1 MLQEKIGQEIKSA
14 MLQKNSE
21 RLRGLRGIKAQLD
34 LLNTLGKE
42 VTPEMELGLLQ
53 KMVKQR
59 KESAEIYKTNGRN
72 DLLEVELQEI
82 SVIEEF
88 LPKQMSRE
96 EIEASVKEIISN
108 LNATSFKEM
117 GKVMG
122 AASKTLAGKADNK
135 IVSEVIKSLLS

>member
-1 MLQEKIGQEIKSA
+1 MLQEKITQEIKSA
-14 MLQKNSE
+14 MLQKNAE

-42 VTPEMELGLLQ
+42 VTSEMELSVLQ

-59 KESAEIYKTNGRN
+59 KESAEIFKNNGRT

-96 EIEASVKEIISN
+96 EIEASVKEIVDS

-122 AASKTLAGKADNK
+122 VASKTLAGKADNK

>member
-1 MLQEKIGQEIKSA
+1 MLQEKITQEIKSA
-14 MLQKNSE
+14 MLQKNAE

-42 VTPEMELGLLQ
+42 VTSEMELSILQ

-59 KESAEIYKTNGRN
+59 KESAEIFKNNGRT

-96 EIEASVKEIISN
+96 EIEASVKEIVAS

-122 AASKTLAGKADNK
+122 VASKTLAGKADNK